1 MINSIMKN
9 FIYFAARNI
18 LRNKGIFNMHLYYGI
33 DYNIAKINKNMIYSN
48 FQQII
53 LQIII
58 SFG

>member
-1 MINSIMKN
+1 MIN
-9 FIYFAARNI
+9 

-33 DYNIAKINKNMIYSN
+33 DYNIAKINKNMTYSN

>member
-1 MINSIMKN
+1 
-9 FIYFAARNI
+9 
-18 LRNKGIFNMHLYYGI
+18 MHLYYGI
-33 DYNIAKINKNMIYSN
+33 DYNIAKINKNIQWNN